1 MKASKTNV
9 QKITH
14 LMTMNPGGP
23 LAQAFVIEAVHRYAE
38 AILAA
43 GRPEDNPRAII
54 CPTAWYD
61 TGRAIARQLDHWSG
75 IPPATLEGKL

>member
-1 MKASKTNV
+1 MKAPKTNV

-23 LAQAFVIEAVHRYAE
+23 LAQAFVIEAVRRYAVE
-38 AILAA
+38 IVAA

-61 TGRAIARQLDHWSG
+61 TGRAMARQLDHWSG